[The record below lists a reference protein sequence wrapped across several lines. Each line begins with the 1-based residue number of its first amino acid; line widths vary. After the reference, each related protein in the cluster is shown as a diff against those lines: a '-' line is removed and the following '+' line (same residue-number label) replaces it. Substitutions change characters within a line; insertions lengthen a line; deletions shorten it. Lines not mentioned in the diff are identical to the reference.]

1 MKEIE
6 SRKIKA
12 LEAALTSGH
21 MINHNDKHTAAI
33 SASEYYGEELDPN
46 KVWDMVKESPELDRY
61 SVISDPN
68 NANNKW
74 TPIAYIRH
82 NIVTDIREYILAN
95 L

>member
-1 MKEIE
+1 MKAIE
-6 SRKIKA
+6 ARKIKA
-12 LEAALTSGH
+12 LEAARASGH
-21 MINHNDKHTAAI
+21 MTSRNDKYTAAI

-61 SVISDPN
+61 TVISDPN

-82 NIVTDIREYILAN
+82 NIVADIREYILAN